1 MSRTVTMEERILLLA
16 LTLIPGIGPARIK
29 AITAYLPGRMMD
41 VQHLAVN
48 ELTLISGIGES
59 LARQVHHFLHHAPTR
74 DEAVTSAEKQI
85 AELPRHNAR
94 LVTILD
100 ADYPALLKEIYDPPP
115 CLFVRGKLPDASHPG
130 LAVVGTRYASQY
142 GKQVTAL
149 LCRDLATCG
158 VVVYS
163 GLAYGIDMAAHTATL
178 QNGGKTVA
186 VLASGVDT
194 IYTDPKGK
202 IWPKIIEQGAL
213 ISEEWFGSELTP
225 GKFPKRNRIISGIT
239 SGTIV
244 VESDLKGGSLIT
256 AASAL
261 EQNREVF
268 AVPGSIFSRT
278 SRGTNRLIQQ
288 GSAKAVMSVDDIIS
302 ELGPQFTRGCSKTP
316 LLQQNTAQAN
326 QLTPAE
332 QAILQIMDTEPLH
345 IDALAVASGI
355 DVSSLLVLLFEL
367 ELKAAI
373 VQQPGQFFQ
382 KRIF

>member
-1 MSRTVTMEERILLLA
+1 MTLLAAMEERILLLA

-29 AITAYLPGRMMD
+29 AITTHLHNRLTD
-41 VQHLAVN
+41 VLHSDVE
-48 ELTLISGIGES
+48 ELMQISGIGES
-59 LARQVHHFLHHAPTR
+59 LARQMHHFLHHTATR
-74 DEAVTSAEKQI
+74 EEAVASAEKQI
-85 AELPRHNAR
+85 AELQRHQAE
-94 LVTILD
+94 LITILD
-100 ADYPALLKEIYDPPP
+100 PNYPHLLREIYDPPP
-115 CLFVRGKLPDASHPG
+115 CLFVRGKLPDSNQPG

-149 LCRDLATCG
+149 LCRDLADCG
-158 VVVYS
+158 VVVFS
-163 GLAYGIDMAAHTATL
+163 GLAYGIDMAAHAATL
-178 QNGGKTVA
+178 ENGGMTVA

-202 IWPKIIEQGAL
+202 IWPKIIERGAL
-213 ISEEWFGSELTP
+213 ITEEWFGSELTP

-288 GSAKAVMSVDDIIS
+288 GSAKAVMSVDDILT
-302 ELGPQFTRGCSKTP
+302 ELGPQFAGQCSAKPT
-316 LLQQNTAQAN
+316 LQESAQ
-326 QLTPAE
+326 QGTLSPTE
-332 QAILQIMDTEPLH
+332 LAILQVMEREPIH
-345 IDALAVASGI
+345 IDALANASGI
-355 DVSSLLVLLFEL
+355 DVSSLLVHLFEL
-367 ELKAAI
+367 ELKAA
-373 VQQPGQFFQ
+373 VTQQPGQFFQ